1 MEYEIVQVARRIREL
16 RDILGF
22 SVREM
27 AETVDCTEE
36 EYLACENGESDFSF
50 TFLYKCAKK
59 FGVDIAE
66 LITGEMPKLSFY
78 TITRA
83 GEGMPI
89 ERRAEFKYQ
98 HRGYRLKNKPA
109 ECFQVVAKYDP
120 ASESKPIHLSTHAG
134 HEFDYV
140 LKGTL
145 KVQLDSHTEILH
157 ANDSVYYDSSHGHG
171 MIAID
176 GEDCE
181 FLAIVIGE

>member
-66 LITGEMPKLSFY
+66 LITGEMPNQG
-78 TITRA
+78 R
-83 GEGMPI
+83 
-89 ERRAEFKYQ
+89 
-98 HRGYRLKNKPA
+98 
-109 ECFQVVAKYDP
+109 
-120 ASESKPIHLSTHAG
+120 
-134 HEFDYV
+134 
-140 LKGTL
+140 
-145 KVQLDSHTEILH
+145 
-157 ANDSVYYDSSHGHG
+157 
-171 MIAID
+171 
-176 GEDCE
+176 
-181 FLAIVIGE
+181 